1 MNRIYN
7 AIANNHSISPEEVER
22 EIKNAITL
30 ARKNPTPTARAFW
43 GGIDENADVVE
54 VVDHIVSRIALVV

>member
-22 EIKNAITL
+22 EIKNAISL
-30 ARKNPTPTARAFW
+30 ARKNPSPVARAFW

-54 VVDHIVSRIALVV
+54 VIGHIVSRIALAV